1 MAKDAAGNE
10 IVAAGEFTPEQQVKV
25 DAIVKERL
33 ARTKEQ
39 FKDYEDLKSFKE
51 KAESEKN
58 ALTQKQLEEQRN
70 YDEAKKGY
78 EKKISDYD
86 GLIKQKDQSITGLK
100 INHAL
105 SGEVSKQNGYVEEA
119 MALLNGNAIF
129 DPATGE
135 VKIKGKDSNGIDTML
150 TVEQGVKQFLEA
162 RPHLVKAAGRK
173 GGDTT
178 TGNATGSGNTTAP
191 DLTALNEEYAKAI
204 QTGNRKRAGELKLQV
219 QTEIARL
226 KSSRG

>member
-1 MAKDAAGNE
+1 MADEPKAG
-10 IVAAGEFTPEQQVKV
+10 AAGEFTPEQQIKV

-39 FKDYEDLKSFKE
+39 FKDYEELKNFKE

-78 EKKISDYD
+78 EKKIADYD

-105 SGEVSKQNGYVEEA
+105 SGEISKQNGYVEEA

-173 GGDTT
+173 GGDTPPA
-178 TGNATGSGNTTAP
+178 GNSGGGAGTAP

-219 QTEIARL
+219 QAEIQRL
-226 KSSRG
+226 KNRS